1 MSTKFFIAPYSP
13 AAWKSEDHTTDKPI
27 SNLRI
32 DVNEYYKHLV
42 GKWKDAIIHSQPSP
56 GCLLEWSLPLETGE
70 CIGLEGCLQENRQII
85 EFGTGPK
92 KSFLD
97 FIISHRGFISNEHQL
112 YLFNSSLWDSLELT
126 SDTTKQD
133 IINFTGIIS

>member
-13 AAWKSEDHTTDKPI
+13 AAWKSEDNTTDKPI

-32 DVNEYYKHLV
+32 DATEYYKYLL
-42 GKWKDAIIHSQPSP
+42 GKWKDATIHSQPSP

-70 CIGLEGCLQENRQII
+70 YIGLEGCLQENQQII

-97 FIISHRGFISNEHQL
+97 FIISHRGFISDEHQL
-112 YLFNSSLWDSLELT
+112 YLFNSSSWDSLELT
-126 SDTTKQD
+126 SSTTEQD